1 MGRPALS
8 PASRFEDRLEPL
20 EKEKLL
26 ASPARRRIYN
36 AIRAEPGI
44 SMSEIARRVALSWT
58 AAALHVDQLERAGI
72 ASSIHGG
79 RRRALFATDIPLTIS
94 PEAPALLA
102 EPACRLVAL
111 AIIDRPGMRVWEL
124 CEETGTSERS
134 AYHHV
139 LRLTK
144 AGLIASTNVR
154 LYHGLTATPELLA
167 LLADSD
173 RGQG

>member
-26 ASPARRRIYN
+26 ASPARRRIYD
-36 AIRAEPGI
+36 AIRAEPGL
-44 SMSEIARRVALSWT
+44 SMSELARRVDLSWT
-58 AAALHVDQLERAGI
+58 GAALHVDQLEQAGLTR
-72 ASSIHGG
+72 SVLGG
-79 RRRALFATDIPLTIS
+79 RRRALFATNIPLSIA

-102 EPACRLVAL
+102 EPACRAVAL

-124 CEETGTSERS
+124 CEEIGTSERS

-144 AGLIASTNVR
+144 AGLIASTNAR
-154 LYHGLTATPELLA
+154 LYQGLTATTELLA
-167 LLADSD
+167 LLADYD
-173 RGQG
+173 QERR